1 MLDSLDPIKRQLNLL
16 NTLIRQ
22 EDPEIADFLEESN
35 TLSYFCLSWVI
46 TWCSHDIR
54 DLSKVI
60 RLFDFF
66 IASDPLIT
74 VYLSAT
80 VSKSQIYRFFFF
92 LIFFDFVYNY
102 LYTFRL
108 LSAVAKNY

>member
-1 MLDSLDPIKRQLNLL
+1 MLNSLDPIKRQLHLL

-80 VSKSQIYRFFFF
+80 VSKSQIYRNFFFW
-92 LIFFDFVYNY
+92 IFVYNY
-102 LYTFRL
+102 LYTL
-108 LSAVAKNY
+108 YTSLGCY